1 MELHRAQL
9 ETIDSQTRPQELI
22 EDLGDDLLEKFRGR
36 PLISEYSVY
45 EQLMSYWNDTMH
57 DDVTLIVGAG
67 WVDAAQPREARITGY
82 DNKKKPKYESADL
95 VFGTGVKAQRWV
107 TDLIPPALII
117 DRYFVE
123 DKAELDRL
131 TAEQERI
138 SQELQEYIEEHAVE
152 EGLLWEA
159 VNDDGGVKV
168 GDAKKRLKEAK
179 TDGAEADEITGLN
192 RVVELFTAETAAKK
206 EVKDL
211 ILNLDQKV
219 LGYYA
224 KLNENDIYV
233 LVISDKWHSAIY
245 SGIDREISAMKLAL
259 VDRLVRLG
267 DRYHETVDDLQNLT
281 TSLGLKVMRHL
292 EDMGVKR

>member
-1 MELHRAQL
+1 M
-9 ETIDSQTRPQELI
+9 
-22 EDLGDDLLEKFRGR
+22 
-36 PLISEYSVY
+36 
-45 EQLMSYWNDTMH
+45 
-57 DDVTLIVGAG
+57 
-67 WVDAAQPREARITGY
+67 
-82 DNKKKPKYESADL
+82 
-95 VFGTGVKAQRWV
+95 
-107 TDLIPPALII
+107 
-117 DRYFVE
+117 
-123 DKAELDRL
+123 
-131 TAEQERI
+131 
-138 SQELQEYIEEHAVE
+138 
-152 EGLLWEA
+152 
-159 VNDDGGVKV
+159 
-168 GDAKKRLKEAK
+168 
-179 TDGAEADEITGLN
+179 
-192 RVVELFTAETAAKK
+192 ELFTAETAAKK